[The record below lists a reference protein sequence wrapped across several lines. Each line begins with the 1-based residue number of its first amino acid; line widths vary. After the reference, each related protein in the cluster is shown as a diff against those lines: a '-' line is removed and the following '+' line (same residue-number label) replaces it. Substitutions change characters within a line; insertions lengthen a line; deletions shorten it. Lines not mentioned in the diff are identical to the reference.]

1 MVVHVTDTNDNA
13 PIFDA
18 ATHSV
23 EIPELTEIGTVLTT
37 VTARDAD
44 TSALRYSIIGGRNA
58 NLFAINETT
67 GAITLK
73 GFLDFETAESHR
85 LVVQASDG
93 VSTDTINVIIGVVD
107 EMDCACLDIAANTDE
122 ITAGTVL
129 TASITHDDPNGYK
142 GGKAPESGWVWFY
155 QSKPDQEIGDG
166 TSTYTVREE
175 DSGEQICVRITY
187 MDGNGRPEIVQAR
200 LEETVQRVVIKPDA
214 EDADKD
220 QTYTAEADKATKV
233 EAGTGADHVR
243 DGNRNDVI
251 NGGKGD
257 DEIDLSASKTDNDV
271 VIYGIG
277 NQMASDGSDSITSFV
292 RGRDKFVFQLK
303 QSDIDAG
310 NIDLSQDDGYEGF
323 INYVTKG
330 TEDLIDD
337 QFWVN
342 LNFSIGDNGVQM
354 DGISFHFKDSTFF
367 SGGRIS
373 MPIVSIEFA
382 DPLSVDEVREAYS
395 GRDKSTPLVKQGLL
409 SDFDYL
415 DDFLGGDGAVG
426 FEII

>member
-1 MVVHVTDTNDNA
+1 
-13 PIFDA
+13 
-18 ATHSV
+18 
-23 EIPELTEIGTVLTT
+23 
-37 VTARDAD
+37 
-44 TSALRYSIIGGRNA
+44 
-58 NLFAINETT
+58 
-67 GAITLK
+67 
-73 GFLDFETAESHR
+73 
-85 LVVQASDG
+85 
-93 VSTDTINVIIGVVD
+93 
-107 EMDCACLDIAANTDE
+107 
-122 ITAGTVL
+122 
-129 TASITHDDPNGYK
+129 
-142 GGKAPESGWVWFY
+142 
-155 QSKPDQEIGDG
+155 
-166 TSTYTVREE
+166 
-175 DSGEQICVRITY
+175 
-187 MDGNGRPEIVQAR
+187 
-200 LEETVQRVVIKPDA
+200 
-214 EDADKD
+214 
-220 QTYTAEADKATKV
+220 
-233 EAGTGADHVR
+233 
-243 DGNRNDVI
+243 
-251 NGGKGD
+251 
-257 DEIDLSASKTDNDV
+257 
-271 VIYGIG
+271 
-277 NQMASDGSDSITSFV
+277 MASDGADSITSFV

-342 LNFSIGDNGVQM
+342 FNFSIGENGVQM

-382 DPLSVDEVREAYS
+382 DPLSVDEVREVYS